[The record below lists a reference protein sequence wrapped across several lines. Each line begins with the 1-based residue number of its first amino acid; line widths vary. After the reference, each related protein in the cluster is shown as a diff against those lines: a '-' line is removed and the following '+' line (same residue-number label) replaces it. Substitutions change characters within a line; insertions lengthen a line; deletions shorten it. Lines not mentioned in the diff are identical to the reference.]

1 MSFFKVII
9 ILFSVCFFTFIYL
22 LNNFIESFPAKKS
35 YEIEYDGVVVLT
47 GGKGRLKAG
56 RQALLAKKNTKLL
69 ITGVGKN
76 TSVEELG
83 FFTETIKKRIH
94 IDRLAKSTF
103 QNAREIKIWAKE
115 NEFNNILLITSAYH
129 IPRSK
134 LVINHEF
141 PELNIIPFP
150 VYTENVKLEE
160 WWIWPGT
167 TKLLINEFFKYIF
180 ANLHIFV
187 FKYLV

>member
-1 MSFFKVII
+1 M
-9 ILFSVCFFTFIYL
+9 
-22 LNNFIESFPAKKS
+22 
-35 YEIEYDGVVVLT
+35 
-47 GGKGRLKAG
+47 
-56 RQALLAKKNTKLL
+56 L

-160 WWIWPGT
+160 WWVWPGT

-180 ANLHIFV
+180 ANLHIFF